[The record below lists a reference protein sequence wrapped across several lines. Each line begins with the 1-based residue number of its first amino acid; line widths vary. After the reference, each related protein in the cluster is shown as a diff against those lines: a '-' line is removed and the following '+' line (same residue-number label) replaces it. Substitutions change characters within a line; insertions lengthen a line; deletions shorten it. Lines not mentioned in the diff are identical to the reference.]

1 MTRRRVLAMSW
12 SVVIAVLH
20 AGVGIASAAPADAES
35 GAPGSEPAADTAA
48 ARGKPAVR
56 SDEHRRQAPAR
67 TSWQR
72 PPTHRRIGEAPTP
85 ADGTQPT
92 RGSAALPD
100 QPEYPEH
107 WEHWEHW
114 EHPEHWEHWEH
125 WDCHWPVWPPVPLPD
140 VAPVDGLGAGG
151 GGNGLIL
158 VAAVALRP
166 PTIPAPPTAL
176 GAATNRNLTGL
187 TAAEPPPAAAPAAA
201 ASDGRPLGGPFPPP
215 PPPGTAAAS
224 APPAAPPA
232 PAAVPAAAPA
242 EAPKVVAPQLIPL
255 RAGYPGYLKD
265 ATWPEIA
272 ALALTGAA
280 GLAALAGAGGFVGY
294 RQAKAG
300 FALRAAGTARFLS

>member
-20 AGVGIASAAPADAES
+20 AGVGIASATPAGAEPS
-35 GAPGSEPAADTAA
+35 APGSESAADTAPT
-48 ARGKPAVR
+48 RGNPAGR
-56 SDEHRRQAPAR
+56 SDEHPRQAPAR
-67 TSWQR
+67 ASWQR
-72 PPTHRRIGEAPTP
+72 PPTDRRIGMAPTL

-92 RGSAALPD
+92 RGSAAVPD
-100 QPEYPEH
+100 QPEHPEH
-107 WEHWEHW
+107 WEHWEH
-114 EHPEHWEHWEH
+114 PDHWEH

-201 ASDGRPLGGPFPPP
+201 ASEGRPLGGPFPPP

-224 APPAAPPA
+224 TPPAAPPA
-232 PAAVPAAAPA
+232 PAAVPAAASA
-242 EAPKVVAPQLIPL
+242 EAPKAVAPQLIPL
-255 RAGYPGYLKD
+255 RVGYPDYLKD
-265 ATWPEIA
+265 ATWPQIA